1 MFHKNIS
8 NENKERL
15 TKIKEAIEKTLQTEG
30 YTKGNV
36 ISKRLLDLSFTPI
49 NLIELGFLKENI
61 QYKIT
66 IEIMGSRSKQ
76 LDKIMILIMPE
87 INKRR

>member
-15 TKIKEAIEKTLQTEG
+15 TKIMEAVEKTLQTEG

-36 ISKRLLDLSFTPI
+36 ISNRLLDVSFTPI

-66 IEIMGSRSKQ
+66 IEIMGS
-76 LDKIMILIMPE
+76 
-87 INKRR
+87 N